1 MGKKLEIKLSKML
14 YQDCIVDIISSKKDN
29 VLKELV
35 QVISTTK
42 LVNNK
47 LDFYKAI
54 SEREKIG
61 STAIGMGIAIP
72 HAQSKCV
79 KDFVLALGRKLEGVS
94 FDSSDGQLVNLVIM
108 IGAPESRNDDLL
120 RILARITLILKNSKF
135 RKKLLEAKSK
145 TEILHFFKDK

>member
-1 MGKKLEIKLSKML
+1 VSKTSEIKLSKML
-14 YQDCIVDIISSKKDN
+14 CQDCIVDLISSKKDN
-29 VLKELV
+29 ILKELV

-42 LVNNK
+42 LVDNK
-47 LDFYKAI
+47 LDLYKAV

-79 KDFVLALGRKLEGVS
+79 KDFVLALGRKPEGLA
-94 FDSSDGQLVNLVIM
+94 FDSSDGQLVNLVVM
-108 IGAPESRNDDLL
+108 IGAPEGRSDDLL
-120 RILARITLILKNSKF
+120 RILAKVTLILKNAKF
-135 RKKLLEAKSK
+135 RKKLLEAKAK